1 MKETQGKSTSVRVSE
16 GSNYRESTVVHL
28 ACSTSTAFC
37 AEKYTSRGFLGQ
49 FLNLF
54 FRFPT
59 AVMEILPPFF
69 MNGPTITS
77 SRFPDSLPGTA
88 CSSLFQALD
97 SRDVA

>member
-1 MKETQGKSTSVRVSE
+1 MKEIQGKSILVRVSE

-54 FRFPT
+54 LRFPT
-59 AVMEILPPFF
+59 AVTEILPPFF

-77 SRFPDSLPGTA
+77 SRFSDRFPCTA

>member
-1 MKETQGKSTSVRVSE
+1 MKEIQGKSILVRVSE

-37 AEKYTSRGFLGQ
+37 AEKYTSKSIHLFL
-49 FLNLF
+49 
-54 FRFPT
+54 RFPT
-59 AVMEILPPFF
+59 AVTEIIPPFF

-77 SRFPDSLPGTA
+77 SRFPDRFPCTA

-97 SRDVA
+97 SREVA

>member
-1 MKETQGKSTSVRVSE
+1 MKEIQGKSILVRVSE

-37 AEKYTSRGFLGQ
+37 PEKYTSRGFLGQ

-54 FRFPT
+54 LRFPT
-59 AVMEILPPFF
+59 AVTEVLSPFF
-69 MNGPTITS
+69 MNRPTITS
-77 SRFPDSLPGTA
+77 SRFPDRLPGTA
-88 CSSLFQALD
+88 CCSLFQALD